1 MKKIISISLILFIF
15 SCDSDSGG
23 ETFNCP
29 LCPNDSLSSLIDL
42 NESNNAVTC
51 NYSEISNLGCV
62 NVIEAEVNEDNQ
74 TFDIYY
80 NTDFDIAGFQF
91 QINGLTITDIDYETY
106 ITSANEFSATYNP
119 DNGIVIAFK
128 SITTGE
134 AITDRCGMLMR
145 VSYTSPVNNPWNSS
159 DFISDITFASEVNE
173 NDNLIPTQPDVCYN

>member
-62 NVIEAEVNEDNQ
+62 NVIEAEVNENDQ
-74 TFDIYY
+74 TIIIYY
-80 NTDFDIAGFQF
+80 NMDSNISGFQF
-91 QINGLTITDIDYETY
+91 DL
-106 ITSANEFSATYNP
+106 
-119 DNGIVIAFK
+119 NGITIDSVESYISNSFTI
-128 SITTGE
+128 SNSNSRIIGFSLTGDT
-134 AITDRCGMLMR
+134 IPDGCGVLLEINY
-145 VSYTSPVNNPWNSS
+145 SSPNGTPWNSP
-159 DFISDITFASEVNE
+159 DFISDIVFSGDVLDSNIPNSLEVCGN
-173 NDNLIPTQPDVCYN
+173 